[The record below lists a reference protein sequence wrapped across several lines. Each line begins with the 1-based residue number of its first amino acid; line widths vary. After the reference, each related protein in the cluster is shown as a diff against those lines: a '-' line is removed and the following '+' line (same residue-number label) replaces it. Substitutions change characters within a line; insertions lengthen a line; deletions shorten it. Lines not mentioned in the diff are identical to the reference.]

1 MNTQKETRTSAIRE
15 TGAGSSTTY
24 MERRSTPDSSGATAV
39 PRLSAVDISDA
50 MPLFIVIAKTPAD
63 RISRRCYLSLHAA
76 EKAAKRA
83 RARGSAVS
91 LELRAVVRAEAV
103 GTDG

>member
-1 MNTQKETRTSAIRE
+1 MNTQKETRTSAVRE
-15 TGAGSSTTY
+15 TGAGPSTTY
-24 MERRSTPDSSGATAV
+24 MERRSTSDSTGTPPV
-39 PRLSAVDISDA
+39 PRLSRADISDA
-50 MPLFIVIAKTPAD
+50 VPLFVVIVKTPAE
-63 RISRRCYLSLHAA
+63 RITRRCYLSLHAA